1 MKNLLFN
8 IGLPRSGSTVLMK
21 ILNQNPD
28 IFTTGTCPVPYLVDA
43 IRQTSLNT
51 PEFIAMPMDS
61 LNNASLGFIKQG
73 MDGWYTS
80 LTNKPTVI
88 SKSRVWVD
96 HLNTLFALYKNPKF
110 IVSLRDLRDIIVSFE
125 KLKEKYPLMNGVSS
139 TKFESFPLE
148 KRIEIHCQDESANL
162 GFALGKLSILLEYMN
177 RYPSNFFVVRFEDL
191 TTNPLVLFK
200 YLYEWMN
207 VPYYEHDLKNI
218 DDGDY
223 YEHDTVYRG
232 WVSHKIKSK
241 MESGTPQWPHFM
253 KEYHSR
259 SIIENNKLF
268 YSTFYPEIK

>member
-21 ILNQNPD
+21 VLNHSPD
-28 IFTTGTCPVPYLVDA
+28 IFTTGTCPVPYLIDA

-61 LNNASLGFIKQG
+61 LSKASLGFIKQG

-80 LTNKPTVI
+80 LTNKPAVI

-110 IVSLRDLRDIIVSFE
+110 IVSVRDLRDIIASYE
-125 KLKEKYPLMNGVSS
+125 KLKEKYPMMNGLSNV
-139 TKFESFPLE
+139 KFESFPLE

-162 GFALGKLSILLEYMN
+162 GYTLSKIEILLEYMN
-177 RYPSNFFVVRFEDL
+177 RYPNNFFVVRFEDF
-191 TTNPLVLFK
+191 TTNPAVVLK

-207 VPYYEHDLKNI
+207 LPYYEHDLNNI
-218 DDGDY
+218 SDGDY

-232 WVSHKIKSK
+232 WVSHKILSK
-241 MESGTPQWPHFM
+241 LESGTPQWPKFM
-253 KEYHSR
+253 TEYHSR
-259 SIIENNKLF
+259 NIIDNNRLF
-268 YSTFYPEIK
+268 YNTFYPEIK